1 MLIRVPV
8 VLVGISEP
16 IWGMDG
22 MYETIVELRLSEAFE
37 FSMLLIE
44 KVRVWWLWGWFRS
57 GHRTAGLGSTNEGMY
72 SRNFHPPHRNSELY
86 F

>member
-1 MLIRVPV
+1 LSGYLVVSAQLPHQMLIRVPV
-8 VLVGISEP
+8 VLVGISEL

-44 KVRVWWLWGWFRS
+44 KVRV
-57 GHRTAGLGSTNEGMY
+57 
-72 SRNFHPPHRNSELY
+72 
-86 F
+86 

>member
-8 VLVGISEP
+8 VLVGICEL
-16 IWGMDG
+16 IWGMDDI
-22 MYETIVELRLSEAFE
+22 YETIVELRLSEVFE

-44 KVRVWWLWGWFRS
+44 KAGVSWLWAWSRGDD
-57 GHRTAGLGSTNEGMY
+57 RTAGRAFTNEGTY
-72 SRNFHPPHRNSELY
+72 SGNFHPPHRNSELY